1 MAEVDLGIEGLSEF
15 KEIGSGGFATV
26 YSALEAGQGRQV
38 AVKVLDAIDDS
49 GRRRFD
55 RERLTMGQTTDH
67 QNIVTLFRAGYTDS
81 NNKPFMVME
90 HLAGGSLQDLLDDR
104 LEVDGPFPWPEAV
117 RLIRPVGDALGFSHQ
132 VGIVHK
138 DIKPANILVS
148 ATGIVKLTDFGIA
161 AIKEATATSQVAYSL
176 VYAPPETFDTYRD
189 PDTDELVDPRDER
202 SDLYSLAVA
211 LYTLGAGQPPFAGPT
226 QASLVH
232 QIMAETPPAVGHE
245 AMDQFFSVALAK
257 DPDHR
262 YQTAAQFT
270 TALDHAL
277 PPDATPVTGDRDH
290 TVRTSD
296 PADPDA
302 TIVTYRG
309 HGGPPPVGPVSPGV
323 GEQPPEIDQPDRAPA
338 EATRSRR
345 RSPTPWP
352 KQRSGG
358 IFIIAL
364 VAVAISVAF
373 GLFYLNARNSDP
385 TPDTATE
392 QPPSTATEPLDEPP
406 STAAEPLDEPPSS
419 TVETSIGA
427 DPDGTIATYTG
438 HTNAVRAVVELS
450 NKQIASAG
458 LDGTVRVWDP
468 GDPETTIG
476 TYTGHTNAV
485 LAVVELSDGH
495 IASASSA
502 DGTVQIWDPGDPET
516 TIGTY
521 TGHTND
527 VLAVVELSDGR
538 IASAGLDATVQVWD
552 PADPETTIATYTGHT
567 AGVEAV
573 VELSD
578 GRIASAGLD
587 ATVQVWDPGNPDGT
601 IATYTGHTNAV
612 RAVVELSN
620 EQIASAGWDGTVR
633 VWDPGDPETT
643 IGTYTGHTN
652 AVLAVVELSD
662 GHIASASS
670 ADGTVQIWDP
680 GDPETTIGTYTGHT
694 NDVLAVV
701 ELSDGRIA
709 SAGLDATVQVWD
721 PAAL

>member
-1 MAEVDLGIEGLSEF
+1 MAEIDLGIEGLSEF

-38 AVKVLDAIDDS
+38 AVKVLDALDDS

-67 QNIVTLFRAGYTDS
+67 QNIVTLFRAGYTDPD
-81 NNKPFMVME
+81 NKPFMVME
-90 HLAGGSLQDLLDDR
+90 YLSGGSLQDVLDDR

-138 DIKPANILVS
+138 DVKPANILVS

-189 PDTDELVDPRDER
+189 PDSGELVDPRDER

-232 QIMAETPPAVGHE
+232 QIMAETPPSVGHE

-257 DPDHR
+257 NPDHR
-262 YQTAAQFT
+262 YQTAAKFT

-277 PPDATPVTGDRDH
+277 PPDATPVSGDRDQ
-290 TVRTSD
+290 TARISD
-296 PADPDA
+296 PADPDL
-302 TIVTYRG
+302 TIVTKSG
-309 HGGPPPVGPVSPGV
+309 HGPLPPVGVVSPSAG
-323 GEQPPEIDQPDRAPA
+323 QQLTEIDQPDRVPVETA
-338 EATRSRR
+338 RSQR

-352 KQRSGG
+352 KRRSGG
-358 IFIIAL
+358 VFIVAL
-364 VAVAISVAF
+364 AVALSVAF
-373 GLFYLNARNSDP
+373 GLFYLNARNTDP
-385 TPDTATE
+385 ISATTTAAASTTA
-392 QPPSTATEPLDEPP
+392 QPSSTATEPPDEP
-406 STAAEPLDEPPSS
+406 TSS
-419 TVETSIGA
+419 TVETSIGG
-427 DPDGTIATYTG
+427 DPDDSIVTYTS
-438 HTNAVRAVVELS
+438 HTNVVRTVVELS
-450 NKQIASAG
+450 NGQIASAG

-468 GDPETTIG
+468 GDPETTIV

-485 LAVVELSDGH
+485 LAVVELSDRR

-502 DGTVQIWDPGDPET
+502 DGTVQIWDPGDPETTIATYTGHTSDVLAVEELSNGQIASASLDATVQVWDPADPETTIATYTGHTAGVEGVVELSNGQIASAGLDATVQVWDPADPDDTIATYTGHTNAVRAVVELSNGQIASAGWDGTVRVWDPADPDDTIATYTGHTNSVLAVVELSDGRIASASGADGTVQVWDPADPET

-538 IASAGLDATVQVWD
+538 IASAGVDA
-552 PADPETTIATYTGHT
+552 
-567 AGVEAV
+567 
-573 VELSD
+573 
-578 GRIASAGLD
+578 
-587 ATVQVWDPGNPDGT
+587 
-601 IATYTGHTNAV
+601 
-612 RAVVELSN
+612 
-620 EQIASAGWDGTVR
+620 
-633 VWDPGDPETT
+633 
-643 IGTYTGHTN
+643 
-652 AVLAVVELSD
+652 
-662 GHIASASS
+662 
-670 ADGTVQIWDP
+670 TVQIWDP
-680 GDPETTIGTYTGHT
+680 
-694 NDVLAVV
+694 
-701 ELSDGRIA
+701 
-709 SAGLDATVQVWD
+709 
-721 PAAL
+721 AAL